1 MLQNRGLKDRD
12 NFRFRMKDNLTPL
25 GKKLFESGWE
35 LADLLSMGYG
45 AELPVTATDTATT
58 ADSVTSQF
66 PEDIPKQMMSMLI
79 SSITTEMA
87 LGAVNNTTI
96 PLSSD
101 VVNADIPVG
110 ELAKANLSMYAGEGE
125 MMTNPGFSSSPL
137 LTPLLLLI
145 AVAMLLMISK
155 F

>member
-1 MLQNRGLKDRD
+1 
-12 NFRFRMKDNLTPL
+12 MKDNLTPL

-79 SSITTEMA
+79 SSITTEVA

-110 ELAKANLSMYAGEGE
+110 ELD
-125 MMTNPGFSSSPL
+125 
-137 LTPLLLLI
+137 
-145 AVAMLLMISK
+145 
-155 F
+155 